1 MQALEK
7 KLEQDILTNIDIN
20 FLFAK
25 GQKLQRHLI
34 DQERL
39 FKIMTK
45 IKDLAKKQL
54 EGGSKEIDYKEIV
67 RFLKEKDSGFEELQ
81 ECGESSNPNDEPD
94 RASIVPTKE
103 ES

>member
-1 MQALEK
+1 M
-7 KLEQDILTNIDIN
+7 
-20 FLFAK
+20 
-25 GQKLQRHLI
+25 I

-54 EGGSKEIDYKEIV
+54 EGGNKEIDYKEIV

-81 ECGESSNPNDEPD
+81 EGRES
-94 RASIVPTKE
+94 
-103 ES
+103 